1 MSRIKVILVDDH
13 NIVRDGIKMLLLG
26 IDNIEIIAEAG
37 DGEELF
43 EIIFANKPDIIL
55 LDIALP
61 KMSGIEIAKKISS
74 NNEFA
79 DIRIIILSS
88 QTDEDSIINSLEAG
102 VKGYLPKNTTRNE
115 LIKAIISVYDGEIYL
130 NQTVSNV
137 LSKSYFNKKQNTHK
151 KQNRVLDSLT
161 QREIEI
167 VKLFAEGN
175 SYKEIANKLFISNR
189 TVESHKNNI
198 MNKLQLKTIVD
209 LTKFAIKNNIIKL

>member
-1 MSRIKVILVDDH
+1 MSKIKVILVDDH

-115 LIKAIISVYDGEIYL
+115 LIKAIISVYEGEIYL